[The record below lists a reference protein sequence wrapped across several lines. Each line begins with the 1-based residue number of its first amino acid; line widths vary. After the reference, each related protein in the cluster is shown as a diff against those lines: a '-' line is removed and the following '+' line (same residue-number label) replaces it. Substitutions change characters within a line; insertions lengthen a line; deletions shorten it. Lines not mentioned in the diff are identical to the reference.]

1 MVSDKLYVCN
11 VPGIVLLA
19 GSAHRAYVICRIRI
33 YPPDKLSEN
42 WWLFGEC
49 EMQNDDTIC
58 SVVPQWYQR
67 MYDAKHAY
75 DPHLWLIGTFLEE
88 VFRQEI
94 VRFAVDWPYTFF
106 FCGTRRADACSAVCL
121 SQRRAPTPTNCFS
134 VASFFNKLAC
144 YFCMLCSVCLVLIA
158 FNYVSKAKEVSFLH
172 KLHLHSSPLRCHDC
186 A

>member
-1 MVSDKLYVCN
+1 MMTQFAQWCLNGINACMMQSTHMIRITIANRNVFRGSFQTRDRALCCRLTLYV
-11 VPGIVLLA
+11 
-19 GSAHRAYVICRIRI
+19 
-33 YPPDKLSEN
+33 
-42 WWLFGEC
+42 
-49 EMQNDDTIC
+49 
-58 SVVPQWYQR
+58 
-67 MYDAKHAY
+67 
-75 DPHLWLIGTFLEE
+75 
-88 VFRQEI
+88 
-94 VRFAVDWPYTFF
+94 F